1 MNIWSTPLRFLT
13 LGIADLQ
20 GTDEELVEPGTQVE
34 KEIPELEDHMKL
46 KSLSWKFLHS
56 DEYV

>member
-46 KSLSWKFLHS
+46 KSLS
-56 DEYV
+56 